1 MEAIMEMNTMA
12 DWEKWVE
19 LAREDPEKF
28 EKERAAA
35 IEELIISQPTWC
47 RHRSRQL
54 QWKIDAVRQTS
65 PNGLCACIRIYN
77 MLIDAAYGPNGLIEA
92 IETLDDKNRATDRR
106 VVPVRKKGFLLH
118 FSREKKME

>member
-1 MEAIMEMNTMA
+1 MEMNTMA

-35 IEELIISQPTWC
+35 IEEVIMSQPAQC

-65 PNGLCACIRIYN
+65 PNALCACIRIYN
-77 MLIDAAYGPNGLIEA
+77 MLIDAAYGPHGLIEA
-92 IETLDDKNRATDRR
+92 IGMLDGKNRAPDRR
-106 VVPVRKKGFLLH
+106 VIPVGKKGFLLH
-118 FSREKKME
+118 FNRKKKLE